1 MKRMWHLVPPAEFN
15 ALRRRVSQLEAH
27 WTPVGRCVMMG
38 PRLIATAQTEYMA
51 ELICELRNR
60 HIPITNLLTMAVK
73 RLGDAERGEPDDK
86 G

>member
-15 ALRRRVSQLEAH
+15 ALRRRVSQLEDQ
-27 WTPVGRCVMMG
+27 WTAAGRYVMMG
-38 PRLIATAQTEYMA
+38 ARCIATAQTEYMA

-73 RLGDAERGEPDDK
+73 RLGDSQLGEDDE
-86 G
+86 

>member
-1 MKRMWHLVPPAEFN
+1 MKRMWHLVPPEEFN
-15 ALRRRVSQLEAH
+15 ALRRKVSQLEAH
-27 WTPVGRCVMMG
+27 WTPIGRSVMMG
-38 PRLIATAQTEYMA
+38 GRVIAEAQTEYMA

-73 RLGDAERGEPDDK
+73 RLGDAERGVENDE